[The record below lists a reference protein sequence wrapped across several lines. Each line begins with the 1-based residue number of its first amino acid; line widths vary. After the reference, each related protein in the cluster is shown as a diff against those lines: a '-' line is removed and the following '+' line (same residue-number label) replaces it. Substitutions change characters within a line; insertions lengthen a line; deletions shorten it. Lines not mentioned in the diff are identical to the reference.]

1 MKLVMQSFTITF
13 VAKFEKAC
21 GSYKSVF
28 MYKYAEVHVHKYC
41 TTLSVALTCAED
53 LCMRKKNYKHL
64 GNRGTQENV

>member
-1 MKLVMQSFTITF
+1 MKLVTQNFPTKV

-53 LCMRKKNYKHL
+53 LCLRKEL
-64 GNRGTQENV
+64 